1 MKYTLNIVQPSPTSM
16 SRTLKSPQTETV
28 PIKQK
33 LSISPSSKPLGTTI
47 LLSDSKDLT
56 TLGMPYKW
64 KQTEYFLLW
73 LANST

>member
-1 MKYTLNIVQPSPTSM
+1 MKYIHNIVQPSPTSM
-16 SRTLKSPQTETV
+16 SRTLKSPQMETV

-33 LSISPSSKPLGTTI
+33 LSISPSSKSLGTTI

-64 KQTEYFLLW
+64 KQTVFVLLW